1 MKYLVVATT
10 DELQRAYEYF
20 GDDFAKEYQTIITG
34 VGGVNVVKSL
44 KDLPKE
50 SEILNFGFA
59 GSNKIEKGQ
68 VCVVVNCHVN
78 TGNVEYRTPAFE
90 LDFNHEKA
98 YYVDCYTSGDFVT
111 STKLTK
117 PVVFDMELAYIC
129 ALGFDKISSIKIVSD
144 NLNYE
149 EYEESVDEQR

>member
-1 MKYLVVATT
+1 MKKYLVVATAR
-10 DELQRAYEYF
+10 EAREAMNYF
-20 GDDFAKEYQTIITG
+20 SKETLSEYQVLITG
-34 VGGVNVVKSL
+34 IGGVNVVKSL

-78 TGNVEYRTPAFE
+78 TGNVEYRTPDFE

-144 NLNYE
+144 NLSMK
-149 EYEESVDEQR
+149 EYYGTIGS